1 MSFKDVQYGLLPLL
15 LCAACGSSDDAAA
28 PDDGDPAMEEPS
40 PQKDPMDPMDSM
52 EPTEDPMEPDPSAEA
67 VNGTR
72 PCPALESG
80 FDGDELCIL
89 PPDPGTGMHMHV
101 GPTDYD
107 DPDQIAEFI
116 VPPGAEPTDYY
127 IFHAGNEEPIQFY
140 KQHYRMRPGSHHLI
154 IHVVGG
160 DVGEARW
167 LGERPSAAGYEG
179 IQIGGT
185 QRSNFDFPPGGV
197 IPPEDADLA
206 RPVGVNQGMVFEWH
220 YVNSTEK
227 AILREGWVNFMNTES
242 DSPSLLGG
250 LFMIGW
256 QFSVPPGARQVL
268 SQITGPDELQAPMRI
283 VSVFGHRHA
292 STERFTAWVHRDGE
306 RTLIYEDY
314 DWAEPAELVY
324 NSVIDNGTPDP
335 GTFTPGGF
343 SGILEINPGDQLEW
357 ECEVLN
363 TGTEALTFGNEVY
376 TKEMCNVFGSMA
388 GGTSPI
394 WFSRPSTTSIDM

>member
-1 MSFKDVQYGLLPLL
+1 MSTSCLRLGLVPLL
-15 LCAACGSSDDAAA
+15 LCAGCGASDEAAVPDEGA
-28 PDDGDPAMEEPS
+28 PANEMPS
-40 PQKDPMDPMDSM
+40 EM
-52 EPTEDPMEPDPSAEA
+52 EPGEPTQEPMQPDPTMEA

-80 FDGDELCIL
+80 FEGDELCVL

-107 DPDQIAEFI
+107 DPDQVAEFI
-116 VPPGAEPTDYY
+116 VEPGEEPTDYY
-127 IFHAGNEEPIQFY
+127 VFHAGNDEAVSFY

-154 IHVVGG
+154 IHILGG
-160 DVGEARW
+160 DVGEPRW
-167 LGERPSAAGYEG
+167 LGERLSAAGLDG

-197 IPPEDADLA
+197 IPPEDEHLA
-206 RPVGVNQGMVFEWH
+206 RPVGVNSGMAFEWH
-220 YVNSTEK
+220 HVNSTEK
-227 AILREGWVNFMNTES
+227 PILREGWVNFMNAET
-242 DSPSLLGG
+242 DTPSLLGG

-256 QFSVPPGARQVL
+256 QFNVPPGGHQVL
-268 SQITGPDELQAPMRI
+268 RQISTPEELQAPMRI

-292 STERFTAWVHRDGE
+292 STERFTVWAHRNGE
-306 RTLIYEDY
+306 RTMIYEDY

-335 GTFTPGGF
+335 DTFTPGGF
-343 SGILEINPGDQLEW
+343 SGILQLQPGDQLEW
-357 ECEVLN
+357 ECEVVN
-363 TGTEALTFGNEVY
+363 TGTTPLTFGNEVY

-388 GGTSPI
+388 GGTAPI
-394 WFSRPSTTSIDM
+394 WFSRPTTTTIDM